1 VFKDSEETRT
11 HKELKEESRG
21 SVNFLHF
28 LQYHLYSL
36 IKKFNSSLK
45 WPFIEYIE
53 ECREEILYQLDIK
66 GMIKRIIFLEYA
78 ISYMLE
84 DYHLSEM
91 QKEKPIL
98 PSDVKKLR

>member
-1 VFKDSEETRT
+1 MGGLIGAILGAILACLFIVNAYTGFASLIALAIDVFKDSEETRT

-45 WPFIEYIE
+45 CPFIEYIE
-53 ECREEILYQLDIK
+53 ERRRRFCTGWTSRE
-66 GMIKRIIFLEYA
+66 
-78 ISYMLE
+78 
-84 DYHLSEM
+84 
-91 QKEKPIL
+91 
-98 PSDVKKLR
+98 